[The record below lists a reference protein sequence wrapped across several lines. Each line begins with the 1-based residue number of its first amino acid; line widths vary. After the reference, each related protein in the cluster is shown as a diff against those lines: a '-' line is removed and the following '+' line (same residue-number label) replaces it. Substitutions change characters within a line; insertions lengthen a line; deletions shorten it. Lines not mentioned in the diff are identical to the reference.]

1 MKVYGKVVLNNSFVY
16 AETSDANLVYEL
28 HPKPLTHQRE
38 RVRSKTQPRYFS
50 FAYSLIS
57 VPLYTMFKALVFRSL
72 CLVPNKIHLVL
83 S

>member
-38 RVRSKTQPRYFS
+38 REFGLKHSQD
-50 FAYSLIS
+50 I
-57 VPLYTMFKALVFRSL
+57 
-72 CLVPNKIHLVL
+72 LVL
-83 S
+83 HIP